1 MPKIPDNADSEL
13 IFDGDEE
20 NLLDENLL
28 EDLDEGGDDEYPAES
43 NFHNLSH
50 SHVKQVPQTLKTSP
64 GQLAQQH
71 SPTTRPQKPTE
82 PLKLSPIMGKS
93 KQEIERDFMRQLQAL
108 QN

>member
-13 IFDGDEE
+13 FFDGDEE

-28 EDLDEGGDDEYPAES
+28 DDLDEGGNNEYTGES

-50 SHVKQVPQTLKTSP
+50 GHVKQVPHTLKTSP

-71 SPTTRPQKPTE
+71 SPTTRSQKPTE
-82 PLKLSPIMGKS
+82 ALKLSPIMGKS